1 MNILIVNSILH
12 TSEKGVIPRH
22 KSNHDC
28 MIYTLARGLTANGHK
43 VTLAAAEEFRAEN
56 PDNEDFK
63 VVYLPSRLPKIF
75 KPDLL
80 PWPIGLRTLIKT
92 GRFDVIITSELFSIS
107 SLIAARAAK
116 VPVVVW
122 QEMGTHQRKM
132 KKIPSKTW
140 YNLIAPVFMR
150 RAIVVGRSN
159 VARDFARR
167 YMPVVRETVVDHGCN
182 SSLFF
187 PGEES
192 DDSFIIVSQLI
203 ERKQPVKMLDA
214 FIQFLRR
221 PGRDRFILHVVGR
234 GALLDVMK
242 ARVREQGVER
252 NVIFH
257 GFLRQEE
264 FAALGRRSKGML
276 INTLQDLNMVSVPE
290 AIVNGTP
297 LLMNTVPYTAG
308 YVSENG
314 LGIAKDNWGADELEE
329 MADNYDRMHAACM
342 AARDSLTEVSCA
354 AKLVELAFAD
364 ESTGAI

>member
-1 MNILIVNSILH
+1 MNILIVNPILH

-28 MIYTLARGLTANGHK
+28 MIYTMARGMVANGHK
-43 VTLAAAEEFRAEN
+43 VTLAAAEEFRADN

-75 KPDLL
+75 RPDLI
-80 PWPIGLRTLIKT
+80 PWSAGLGKLIRS
-92 GRFDVIITSELFSIS
+92 GHFDVVITSEIFSIA
-107 SLIAARAAK
+107 SLIATRAAK

-122 QEMGTHQRKM
+122 QELGIHQRKM

-140 YNLIAPVFMR
+140 YNLIAATFMR
-150 RAIVVGRSN
+150 RAIVVGRSK
-159 VARDFARR
+159 VARDFAKR
-167 YMPVVRETVVDHGCN
+167 YMPIVREDIVDHGCN
-182 SSLFF
+182 STLFF
-187 PGEES
+187 PGQES

-203 ERKQPVKMLDA
+203 ERKQPLKMLDA
-214 FIQFLRR
+214 FIEFLHR
-221 PGRDRFILHVVGR
+221 PGRDKFILHVVGR
-234 GALLDVMK
+234 GALLDAMK
-242 ARVREQGVER
+242 ATVKARGVER

-264 FAALGRRSKGML
+264 FATLGRRSKGML

-297 LLMNTVPYTAG
+297 ILMNTVPYTAG

-314 LGIAKDNWGADELEE
+314 LGIAKDNWGADELET
-329 MADNYDRMHAACM
+329 MADNYESMHKACVAAGHG
-342 AARDSLTEVSCA
+342 LTEVSCA
-354 AKLVELAFAD
+354 AKLVELAFAND
-364 ESTGAI
+364 

>member
-1 MNILIVNSILH
+1 MNILIVNPILH

-28 MIYTLARGLTANGHK
+28 MIYTMARGMVANGHT
-43 VTLAAAEEFRAEN
+43 VTLAAAAEFRADN

-63 VVYLPSRLPKIF
+63 VVYLPSRLPKILR
-75 KPDLL
+75 PDLL
-80 PWPIGLRTLIKT
+80 PWPIGLRKLIK
-92 GRFDVIITSELFSIS
+92 GGHFDVIITSEIFSIA
-107 SLIAARAAK
+107 SLITARAAG

-132 KKIPSKTW
+132 KKIPSRTW

-150 RAIVVGRSN
+150 RTIVVGRST
-159 VARDFARR
+159 VARDFAKR
-167 YMPVVRETVVDHGCN
+167 YMPIVRESIVDHGCN
-182 SSLFF
+182 SSLFH

-203 ERKQPVKMLDA
+203 ERKQPVRMLDA
-214 FIQFLRR
+214 FIEFLRR
-221 PGRDRFILHVVGR
+221 PGRGKFVLHVVGR
-234 GALLDVMK
+234 GALLETMK
-242 ARVREQGVER
+242 AKVKAQGVES

-264 FAALGRRSKGML
+264 FAALGRRAKGML

-297 LLMNTVPYTAG
+297 ILMNTVPYTAG

-314 LGIAKDNWGADELEE
+314 LGIAKDNWGADELEA
-329 MADNYDRMHAACM
+329 MADNYPRMHRACVAAHN
-342 AARDSLTEVSCA
+342 SLTEVSCA
-354 AKLVELAFAD
+354 ARLVELAFSD
-364 ESTGAI
+364 NKQH